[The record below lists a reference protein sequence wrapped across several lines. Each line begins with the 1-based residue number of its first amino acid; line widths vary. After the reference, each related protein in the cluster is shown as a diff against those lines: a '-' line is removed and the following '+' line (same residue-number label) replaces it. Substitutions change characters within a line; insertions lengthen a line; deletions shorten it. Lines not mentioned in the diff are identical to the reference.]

1 MKPNLMITED
11 DSSRLGLKDPTS
23 RKTFWKSAVN
33 FLDLY
38 FYHDKEQQLKL
49 RCNRFTYRNKDGES
63 PETSKRRKR
72 EDEQYRRNEGIIE
85 LLYTYLVN
93 NNAALREILK
103 EAETSAK
110 LVQAYVTQH
119 SSLPDVTITLKTAE
133 NVSTREHKGVY
144 HLPMASCQ
152 VGAIVNL
159 GPDTDT
165 LKVRIAS
172 PLPDSKYA
180 IKMISS
186 TNYFYDLFQYPMLIP
201 NGDKGYSLNMEKNGS
216 AKRLTALMYYSALYM
231 EREGIFNHI
240 TKCRRLF
247 QQFVVDNYVKI
258 ESSRL
263 CYFEHQ
269 HSGMRKER
277 ADVLSSADKSGVGQ
291 RIVLS
296 PSFVGG
302 PRYMK
307 ERQQDALAYVTA
319 YGSPDYFITFTMNP
333 RWPEVLEVVKKF
345 GGPGT
350 QGADRPDLM
359 SRIFKLKLDSL
370 MDDLI
375 HKKAFGAVKAYLYS
389 VEWQKRGLPH
399 AHILLWM
406 AVRVTADTVE
416 QVIRAEIPDKEK
428 EPRLYDT
435 VTRCM
440 IHGPCKGYD
449 ESQLCCQVKSKK
461 PGQCGKGFP
470 KTCRNELLFGNSGY
484 PEYVRRSIGEGGY
497 SLRHKVREQ
506 GVGQGVVHKD
516 DGEEDNRVVNEVK
529 NYQEAR
535 YVNSNEAAWKIFKFD
550 IHKCYPPVFMLDL
563 NLEGEKAIFYN
574 ERMTAAQIA
583 RKAKADTQ
591 LTAFFK
597 LCQKDEF
604 ARTLY
609 YHQLPLHY
617 VYNLQETIW
626 EERNGN
632 TYSLGRI
639 RAVTTKT
646 VELFY
651 LRLLLTHK
659 KGPKSYEDL
668 RTVDGVMYETNREAV
683 KALGLLTDE
692 ATWKDTIMEIINH
705 TNDRR
710 QLKET
715 YASMLVFS
723 DLEDQSEIWEE
734 IKDYFSSDYLNM
746 ANLTDYNDE
755 IYLDALDDIQQHVL
769 NCGGGSITQYGLPAS
784 RGGVRPSNLIR
795 REKAYNKQK
804 LKESVEEKVKLLN
817 DKQRQ
822 VYDTV
827 MYRVEN
833 SHRYRNNGVF
843 VNAAGGTGKS
853 FVLNLLIDTV
863 RSQGKVALAVASS
876 GIAATVLSGGRTA
889 HNMFKIPL
897 MEYDETRACSI
908 NKNTELARL
917 LQQTQLIVWDEV
929 VMANK
934 NMLTAVDI
942 TLRDIMDNDDFM
954 GGKVFVCA
962 GDFRQILPVIRN
974 GGKTEELAY
983 CIKSSYMWDGL
994 TKLELTENVR
1004 LKKDDVKNNKFAKQL
1019 LSLGTRDAGELFFE
1033 KGFGVRANSRE
1044 ELVFKVY
1051 DDLKANHLN
1060 LSYFE
1065 KRSIVSPTNDDVGCV
1080 NQLIYDLNEEKEI
1093 VYYSVDTPSDP
1104 EPDVQASVF
1113 NSMCSPSVPLHDLR
1127 LKIGCIVMVMRNIC
1141 PPRICNGTRLM
1152 ITNLKKHVVVGKI
1165 LGGTYRGEQVLIPR
1179 VVLEAQDTPVP
1190 FKRKQFPI
1198 KLSYVMTINKSQGQT
1213 FDRCG
1218 LLLDSVQCFAHGQL
1232 YVACSR
1238 VTNWDALVYYTG
1250 WRKVGN
1256 DVRRRPA
1263 VNVVYK
1269 ELFEAHVGEEDEEG
1283 PTEEALVAA
1292 SLIPEEADE
1301 SERTNN
1307 IPEDIHKISEDDW
1320 VKMIM
1325 PDWYGEDD
1333 VKEVS
1338 SNKKGASEDLLSKIK
1353 KMIEEHMT
1361 NMTDESSDDDDE
1373 KGSEASRSPKR
1384 KREPE
1389 EEKEEVDQEEQ
1400 PSEEDELV
1408 Q

>member
-1 MKPNLMITED
+1 
-11 DSSRLGLKDPTS
+11 
-23 RKTFWKSAVN
+23 
-33 FLDLY
+33 
-38 FYHDKEQQLKL
+38 
-49 RCNRFTYRNKDGES
+49 
-63 PETSKRRKR
+63 
-72 EDEQYRRNEGIIE
+72 
-85 LLYTYLVN
+85 
-93 NNAALREILK
+93 
-103 EAETSAK
+103 
-110 LVQAYVTQH
+110 
-119 SSLPDVTITLKTAE
+119 
-133 NVSTREHKGVY
+133 
-144 HLPMASCQ
+144 
-152 VGAIVNL
+152 
-159 GPDTDT
+159 
-165 LKVRIAS
+165 
-172 PLPDSKYA
+172 
-180 IKMISS
+180 
-186 TNYFYDLFQYPMLIP
+186 
-201 NGDKGYSLNMEKNGS
+201 
-216 AKRLTALMYYSALYM
+216 
-231 EREGIFNHI
+231 
-240 TKCRRLF
+240 
-247 QQFVVDNYVKI
+247 
-258 ESSRL
+258 
-263 CYFEHQ
+263 
-269 HSGMRKER
+269 
-277 ADVLSSADKSGVGQ
+277 
-291 RIVLS
+291 
-296 PSFVGG
+296 
-302 PRYMK
+302 
-307 ERQQDALAYVTA
+307 
-319 YGSPDYFITFTMNP
+319 
-333 RWPEVLEVVKKF
+333 
-345 GGPGT
+345 
-350 QGADRPDLM
+350 
-359 SRIFKLKLDSL
+359 

-484 PEYVRRSIGEGGY
+484 PEYVRRSIGVGNSFKLKLKDGPVTVDNTWVVPYNPYLCIKYDAHINVECSNSIKAIAYVTKYVNKG
-497 SLRHKVREQ
+497 SDKVLFT
-506 GVGQGVVHKD
+506 KTT
-516 DGEEDNRVVNEVK
+516 GEEDNRVVNEVK

-563 NLEGEKAIFYN
+563 HLEGEKAIFYN

-626 EERNGN
+626 EERNRN

-710 QLKET
+710 QLRET

-804 LKESVEEKVKLLN
+804 LKESVEEIVTRLN
-817 DKQRQ
+817 DKQRP
-822 VYDTV
+822 VYVPV

-833 SHRYRNNGVF
+833 SHRYRYNGVF

-1080 NQLIYDLNEEKEI
+1080 NQLIYDLNEEKEV

-1283 PTEEALVAA
+1283 TTEEALVAA

-1400 PSEEDELV
+1400 PSEEDEVCLLSPKRKCIRE
-1408 Q
+1408 